1 MSDADLFRVVELPY
15 AQAVMLEAWNA
26 PPGRFFVGYRARH
39 GFSALLGG
47 AVVDE
52 FKTISA
58 PILLAPAVVLGG
70 VYDAGMQIAELR
82 DVEAPIDS
90 GWPPLTIGI
99 EVEAPDMAADWQI
112 EFLGAMQD
120 ANSRGSAPWRNRR
133 RQARIDNGSIDNVSI
148 DILQCLTDEQPF
160 VTIIVT
166 SARLLPAQL
175 ERLADMD
182 TAPLTVAVSS
192 GNRLP
197 YIETGERHT
206 VTALSEAQL
215 RELTA
220 GVHELLSELREA

>member
-1 MSDADLFRVVELPY
+1 MRNAGLFRVVELPY

-26 PPGRFFVGYRARH
+26 PPGRFFLGYRARH
-39 GFSALLGG
+39 GFSALLGNG
-47 AVVDE
+47 VADE

-58 PILLAPAVVLGG
+58 PILLAPAAVLGS
-70 VYDAGMQIAELR
+70 VYDAGMQLAELR

-99 EVEAPDMAADWQI
+99 DVDAPDMAADWQS
-112 EFLGAMQD
+112 EFLAAMQD
-120 ANSRGSAPWRNRR
+120 AKSRGSAPWRNRR
-133 RQARIDNGSIDNVSI
+133 RQMQIGDVSI
-148 DILQCLTDEQPF
+148 DILQCLTDEQPI
-160 VTIIVT
+160 VTVIVT

-182 TAPLTVAVSS
+182 KAPLTLAVSS

-206 VTALSEAQL
+206 VTAVAEAQL

-220 GVHELLSELREA
+220 GVQQSLSELQEA